1 MAKPLGGVPKRPPL
15 GRAVPARITRPLPSG
30 ARLICADN
38 SGAKEIEIIQVRGY
52 KGVRSRYP
60 KAGVGDMVVA
70 TVKKGRPDIRKQIVK
85 AVIVRQKKEFRRANG
100 TKIKFADNAAIL
112 VSDEGM
118 PKGTEIK
125 GPVAKEAADRWMKIG
140 TIASIVV

>member
-1 MAKPLGGVPKRPPL
+1 MAKPLGGIPKRPPL
-15 GRAVPARITRPLPSG
+15 GRAIHANVTRALPSG
-30 ARLICADN
+30 ARLICCDN
-38 SGAKEIEIIQVRGY
+38 SGAKILEVIQVRAY
-52 KGVRSRYP
+52 KGVRSRMP
-60 KAGVGDMVVA
+60 KAGVGDMIIA
-70 TVKKGRPDIRKQIVK
+70 TVKKGRPDIRKQVVK
-85 AVIVRQKKEFRRANG
+85 AVIVRQKKEYRRCNG
-100 TKIKFADNAAIL
+100 TKIKFADNAAIV

>member
-1 MAKPLGGVPKRPPL
+1 MAKPLGGIPKRPPL
-15 GRAVPARITRPLPSG
+15 GRAVKARVTRSIPAG
-30 ARLICADN
+30 AHLICADN
-38 SGAKEIEIIQVRGY
+38 SGAKELEVLQVRGY
-52 KGVRSRYP
+52 KGVRGRIP

-70 TVKKGRPDIRKQIVK
+70 SVKKGRPDMRKQLVK
-85 AVIVRQKKEFRRANG
+85 AVVIRQKKEYRRANG
-100 TKIKFADNAAIL
+100 TKIKFADNAAIV

-125 GPVAKEAADRWMKIG
+125 GPVAKEAADRWLKIG